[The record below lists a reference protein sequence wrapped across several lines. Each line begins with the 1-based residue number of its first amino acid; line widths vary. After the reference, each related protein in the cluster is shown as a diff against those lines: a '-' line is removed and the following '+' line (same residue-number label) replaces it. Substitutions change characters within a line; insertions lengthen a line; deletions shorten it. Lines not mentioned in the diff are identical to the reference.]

1 MLKSLN
7 ESLRG
12 ITPTKDV
19 VEALTAELL
28 STAQELLAIAEP
40 SPDAPNLEEGDD
52 IMFEHLLSADERRDF
67 DEYSETIRE
76 LKQYCKENKM
86 DFEKI
91 LDDILNKA
99 IIYEDVEKLTDES
112 MEKIGEKRSSKG
124 NTSKLR
130 NYIKNEIG
138 KNLVEKFLKEKNI
151 ADSFDDSRKGKK
163 ESGVSSNNKANN
175 NDGEGKNQEGSIAG
189 SFGGGSKGKK
199 ESGVSSNNKANN
211 NDGEGTNQEG
221 NIAGSFG
228 GGSKGKK
235 ESGVSSNN
243 KANNNDGEGTN
254 QEGSIAGSFGGG
266 SKGKKESGVPSNKKA
281 NNNDGEGTN
290 EEGQKLTEDEKKLI
304 NSLIEKYSEIRNST
318 YFNKKSFYRNV
329 IEKTIEN
336 IEKNSGNSE
345 NQAKEGKNKIS
356 QDELLKDFE
365 NFCRDVISK
374 LIEKE
379 KNQSNYY
386 SKFFPEDLIHKN
398 FSKDCP
404 LGDIVIDDE
413 EPVSESF
420 RGAMEEVEEQI
431 AKITGESTRTQ
442 GTTPGGEE
450 TILNARFGIHSR
462 IRQIFR
468 SLRSQIEGTTSS
480 KLTSR
485 EERYKIPPISALG
498 RVSGI
503 PLPGREPI
511 ASYSVL
517 VLDTSGSINEDDL
530 SRYAIPSICS
540 LFASNS
546 THIIIIQYD
555 ADLQRECLIEPG
567 QRHNLMKALESYKGR
582 GGTAMENALL
592 YVYEKFIERKTNK
605 KIKFKELKD
614 KISYSKVNTFL
625 KQNRKQPDK
634 VVMITDGVTGYDAP
648 GLEGWLKIPIP
659 LLILRFYEHGNWP
672 EKIPHYRV
680 DMSNLANITYSYYD
694 PRGQAMSL

>member
-40 SPDAPNLEEGDD
+40 SRDAPNLEEGDD

-76 LKQYCKENKM
+76 LKQYCKDNKM

-175 NDGEGKNQEGSIAG
+175 NDGEG
-189 SFGGGSKGKK
+189 
-199 ESGVSSNNKANN
+199 
-211 NDGEGTNQEG
+211 
-221 NIAGSFG
+221 
-228 GGSKGKK
+228 
-235 ESGVSSNN
+235 
-243 KANNNDGEGTN
+243 TN

-266 SKGKKESGVPSNKKA
+266 SKGKNESGASSNKET

-345 NQAKEGKNKIS
+345 NKAKEGKNKIS

-386 SKFFPEDLIHKN
+386 SKFFPEDLINKN

-694 PRGQAMSL
+694 PRGQAVSL

>member
-1 MLKSLN
+1 
-7 ESLRG
+7 LR
-12 ITPTKDV
+12 IFV
-19 VEALTAELL
+19 
-28 STAQELLAIAEP
+28 
-40 SPDAPNLEEGDD
+40 
-52 IMFEHLLSADERRDF
+52 
-67 DEYSETIRE
+67 
-76 LKQYCKENKM
+76 
-86 DFEKI
+86 
-91 LDDILNKA
+91 
-99 IIYEDVEKLTDES
+99 
-112 MEKIGEKRSSKG
+112 
-124 NTSKLR
+124 
-130 NYIKNEIG
+130 
-138 KNLVEKFLKEKNI
+138 
-151 ADSFDDSRKGKK
+151 
-163 ESGVSSNNKANN
+163 
-175 NDGEGKNQEGSIAG
+175 
-189 SFGGGSKGKK
+189 
-199 ESGVSSNNKANN
+199 
-211 NDGEGTNQEG
+211 
-221 NIAGSFG
+221 
-228 GGSKGKK
+228 
-235 ESGVSSNN
+235 
-243 KANNNDGEGTN
+243 
-254 QEGSIAGSFGGG
+254 
-266 SKGKKESGVPSNKKA
+266 
-281 NNNDGEGTN
+281 
-290 EEGQKLTEDEKKLI
+290 
-304 NSLIEKYSEIRNST
+304 
-318 YFNKKSFYRNV
+318 
-329 IEKTIEN
+329 
-336 IEKNSGNSE
+336 
-345 NQAKEGKNKIS
+345 
-356 QDELLKDFE
+356 
-365 NFCRDVISK
+365 DVISK

-386 SKFFPEDLIHKN
+386 SKFFPEDLINKN

>member
-52 IMFEHLLSADERRDF
+52 IMFEHLLRADERRDF

-151 ADSFDDSRKGKK
+151 ADSFDDSR
-163 ESGVSSNNKANN
+163 
-175 NDGEGKNQEGSIAG
+175 
-189 SFGGGSKGKK
+189 
-199 ESGVSSNNKANN
+199 
-211 NDGEGTNQEG
+211 
-221 NIAGSFG
+221 
-228 GGSKGKK
+228 KGKK

-386 SKFFPEDLIHKN
+386 SKFFPEDLINKN

-694 PRGQAMSL
+694 PRGQAVSL

>member
-52 IMFEHLLSADERRDF
+52 IMFEHLLRADERRDF

-175 NDGEGKNQEGSIAG
+175 NDGEG
-189 SFGGGSKGKK
+189 
-199 ESGVSSNNKANN
+199 
-211 NDGEGTNQEG
+211 
-221 NIAGSFG
+221 
-228 GGSKGKK
+228 
-235 ESGVSSNN
+235 
-243 KANNNDGEGTN
+243 
-254 QEGSIAGSFGGG
+254 
-266 SKGKKESGVPSNKKA
+266 
-281 NNNDGEGTN
+281 TN

-386 SKFFPEDLIHKN
+386 SKFFPEDLINKN

-694 PRGQAMSL
+694 PRGQAVSL

>member
-52 IMFEHLLSADERRDF
+52 IMFEHLLRADERRDF

-175 NDGEGKNQEGSIAG
+175 NDGEG
-189 SFGGGSKGKK
+189 
-199 ESGVSSNNKANN
+199 
-211 NDGEGTNQEG
+211 TNQEG
-221 NIAGSFG
+221 N
-228 GGSKGKK
+228 
-235 ESGVSSNN
+235 
-243 KANNNDGEGTN
+243 
-254 QEGSIAGSFGGG
+254 IAGSFGGG

-386 SKFFPEDLIHKN
+386 SKFFPEDLINKN

-694 PRGQAMSL
+694 PRGQAVSL